1 MQNLFYLIPTI
12 LGVIIIFLLYKIY
25 KKQQDLNSLQEISK
39 ILDKVD
45 DLAKQNINLNSSLRT
60 EILNSLTKLTTLQ
73 SKQQKQQL
81 ELFSNIQSQNFREF
95 SEQLGKLM
103 QVVETRLRE
112 LREDNATHLEKIRV
126 TVDEKLTSTLNKR
139 LAEQF
144 QLISDRLEQVHKGL
158 GEMQNLADGVF
169 DLKRILSG
177 VKNRG
182 TWGEVQLGSI
192 LEQFLSKEQY
202 EEKVRVKPRSQEVVE
217 FAVKL
222 PGKDDDN
229 KVVYLPID
237 SKFPI
242 EDYQRLL
249 EAYQDMDKIAIE
261 QSIKAL
267 ETRIKQEAKR
277 ISEKY
282 IAVPHTTDFAIMYLP
297 VEGLYLEVVQR
308 RGLIE
313 FIQSK
318 YRVVVAGPSTI
329 TAFLISLQM
338 GFRTLAIQ
346 KRSSEVWKLLG
357 VVKQEFMKFGGLLE
371 KTSKKLQETRN
382 VIEQAISKSRNIARK
397 LERVESLP
405 QSTESKTADILELP
419 TQSIVK

>member
-182 TWGEVQLGSI
+182 TWGGST
-192 LEQFLSKEQY
+192 
-202 EEKVRVKPRSQEVVE
+202 VR
-217 FAVKL
+217 
-222 PGKDDDN
+222 
-229 KVVYLPID
+229 
-237 SKFPI
+237 
-242 EDYQRLL
+242 
-249 EAYQDMDKIAIE
+249 
-261 QSIKAL
+261 
-267 ETRIKQEAKR
+267 
-277 ISEKY
+277 KY
-282 IAVPHTTDFAIMYLP
+282 I
-297 VEGLYLEVVQR
+297 
-308 RGLIE
+308 
-313 FIQSK
+313 
-318 YRVVVAGPSTI
+318 
-329 TAFLISLQM
+329 
-338 GFRTLAIQ
+338 RTVL
-346 KRSSEVWKLLG
+346 V
-357 VVKQEFMKFGGLLE
+357 
-371 KTSKKLQETRN
+371 
-382 VIEQAISKSRNIARK
+382 
-397 LERVESLP
+397 
-405 QSTESKTADILELP
+405 
-419 TQSIVK
+419 